1 VDLLD
6 DLHLDKAALLHFVV
20 TEACAKG
27 SLAIL
32 AVFLG
37 AGFSLGFARFTGK
50 ALAGLGSR
58 LMAKAKDAE
67 PKASP
72 NRIDE
77 ILRDCK
83 VLTI

>member
-6 DLHLDKAALLHFVV
+6 GLQLDKAALLHFVV
-20 TEACAKG
+20 TEACATG
-27 SLAIL
+27 RPAIL

-37 AGFSLGFARFTGK
+37 AGFSLRFRDTGM

-83 VLTI
+83 VLTM